1 MDSAPTRRWCSAC
14 KRTRPIADFP
24 LRRGA
29 REDDPNA
36 ERALMCEPCTETRRR
51 RRLQQRV
58 SRGETPG
65 RAVPEEAETPGRAV
79 PEEAVPEEAEGD
91 QAEGDQAEGDQA
103 EGDQAE
109 GDQAEGYQVRD
120 ANLKWCSCCRRTRRI
135 ADFPLKRGASDDDP
149 NAERALTCQ
158 PCKET
163 RRQRRLQQRV
173 SRGETSS
180 RAVPEEAVPEEAVPE
195 EAEGDQ
201 AEGDQAEGDQAEGD
215 QARDANLKWCSGC
228 RRTRRI
234 ADFPLKRG
242 ASEDDPDAER
252 ALTCQPCKETRRQ
265 RRLQQRAS
273 RQETPSGAVSD
284 ETERRCSSCK
294 QTRPIANFPPKR
306 GSDQDDPNPEKART
320 CLPCKVSRDR
330 RRLQERRS
338 RDAATRAAAA
348 RASQTAALPVD
359 DDTIPSTSPPQRQC
373 SSCGNQRPV
382 TDFLIPSQQQVRQ
395 SARLP
400 VTHVNR
406 LPPMH
411 EMRRTCASCR

>member
-1 MDSAPTRRWCSAC
+1 MNSAPTRRWCSAC
-14 KRTRPIADFP
+14 KRTRSIADFP
-24 LRRGA
+24 LKRGA

-36 ERALMCEPCTETRRR
+36 ERALLCEPCTETRRR

-58 SRGETPG
+58 SRGETPS
-65 RAVPEEAETPGRAV
+65 RAVPEEAVPEEAV
-79 PEEAVPEEAEGD
+79 PEEAVPEEAVPEEGVPEEAEGD

-103 EGDQAE
+103 EGD
-109 GDQAEGYQVRD
+109 RD
-120 ANLKWCSCCRRTRRI
+120 ANLKWCSGCRRTRRI

-158 PCKET
+158 PCKEA
-163 RRQRRLQQRV
+163 RRRRRLQH
-173 SRGETSS
+173 
-180 RAVPEEAVPEEAVPE
+180 
-195 EAEGDQ
+195 
-201 AEGDQAEGDQAEGD
+201 
-215 QARDANLKWCSGC
+215 
-228 RRTRRI
+228 
-234 ADFPLKRG
+234 
-242 ASEDDPDAER
+242 
-252 ALTCQPCKETRRQ
+252 
-265 RRLQQRAS
+265 RAS
-273 RQETPSGAVSD
+273 RQETPSGAVSG

-306 GSDQDDPNPEKART
+306 GSDPDDPNPEKART

-330 RRLQERRS
+330 RRLQERRT

-359 DDTIPSTSPPQRQC
+359 DDTIPSTSPQRQC

-382 TDFLIPSQQQVRQ
+382 TDFLIPSRQEVRQ

>member
-1 MDSAPTRRWCSAC
+1 
-14 KRTRPIADFP
+14 
-24 LRRGA
+24 
-29 REDDPNA
+29 
-36 ERALMCEPCTETRRR
+36 ETRRR

-79 PEEAVPEEAEGD
+79 PEEAVPEE
-91 QAEGDQAEGDQA
+91 AEGDQA

-215 QARDANLKWCSGC
+215 QAEGDQARDANLKWCSGC

-252 ALTCQPCKETRRQ
+252 ALTCQPCK
-265 RRLQQRAS
+265 
-273 RQETPSGAVSD
+273 
-284 ETERRCSSCK
+284 
-294 QTRPIANFPPKR
+294 TRPIANFPPKR

-330 RRLQERRS
+330 RRLQER
-338 RDAATRAAAA
+338 
-348 RASQTAALPVD
+348 
-359 DDTIPSTSPPQRQC
+359 
-373 SSCGNQRPV
+373 
-382 TDFLIPSQQQVRQ
+382 
-395 SARLP
+395 
-400 VTHVNR
+400 
-406 LPPMH
+406 
-411 EMRRTCASCR
+411 